1 MSDFF
6 DDPRS
11 RRSEELA
18 HQAERTR
25 GDVAECER
33 LFAEAAELEEAVAR
47 EVPTTETRIRGV
59 LAISAVALWLKARRF
74 DLAQRAAADFL
85 KGRGIEGQDRADLES
100 LISSGAKAR

>member
-18 HQAERTR
+18 HQEERTR
-25 GDVAECER
+25 G
-33 LFAEAAELEEAVAR
+33 EAAELEEAVAR